1 MKHYIQ
7 KKLSVIVRCFNC
19 NHKWEVAG
27 ILHLYRCPECT
38 MEAEGEEGL

>member
-19 NHKWEVAG
+19 NHKWEVDG